1 MGSRDFDSN
10 FRFIST
16 MVKGIFV
23 VTIVLMVVYYVS
35 LGVVAFKAIDALD
48 KECKGSI
55 AYCLGKAKKSF
66 DEGANE

>member
-1 MGSRDFDSN
+1 MGSRDRQFG
-10 FRFIST
+10 FIST
-16 MVKGIFV
+16 MIKGIFV
-23 VTIVLMVVYYVS
+23 VTIVLLVVYYVS

>member
-1 MGSRDFDSN
+1 MGSRDFDRQ
-10 FRFIST
+10 FGFIST

-23 VTIVLMVVYYVS
+23 VTIVLMIAYYVS
-35 LGVVAFKAIDALD
+35 LGFVAFKAIDALD

>member
-1 MGSRDFDSN
+1 MGSRDFDRQ
-10 FRFIST
+10 FGFIST

-23 VTIVLMVVYYVS
+23 VTVVLIVVYYVS

>member
-1 MGSRDFDSN
+1 
-10 FRFIST
+10 
-16 MVKGIFV
+16 MVKAIFV
-23 VTIVLMVVYYVS
+23 ATIVLMIAYYVS
-35 LGVVAFKAIDALD
+35 LGFVAFKAIDALD

>member
-1 MGSRDFDSN
+1 
-10 FRFIST
+10 

-23 VTIVLMVVYYVS
+23 VTVVLMVVYYVS

>member
-10 FRFIST
+10 FRFVST

-23 VTIVLMVVYYVS
+23 ATIILMVVYYVS
-35 LGVVAFKAIDALD
+35 LGFVAFKAVDALE